1 MTIFRVYDTG
11 ACISYQNRSLIS
23 KKKDHPTGWP
33 LGCDRISIADREPCV
48 SSSGKPLA
56 VGQVIGSSPISS
68 TIHEKSELLHDWKC
82 IRIFCLHQRH
92 SILMPMPR
100 GLYRPL
106 GIFVL
111 SALFRQRILLCHH
124 KARHHLQTEQPWI
137 ETLNDGSF
145 LGISF
150 DIPSLVLF

>member
-1 MTIFRVYDTG
+1 MKSTFETLGGTYRQEGVYLLP
-11 ACISYQNRSLIS
+11 NM
-23 KKKDHPTGWP
+23 
-33 LGCDRISIADREPCV
+33 V
-48 SSSGKPLA
+48 SQLSHIRNGVL
-56 VGQVIGSSPISS
+56 SS
-68 TIHEKSELLHDWKC
+68 TIHEKSELLHDRKC
-82 IRIFCLHQRH
+82 VRIFCLYQRH
-92 SILMPMPR
+92 YILMLKPR
-100 GLYRPL
+100 GFHHPL

-124 KARHHLQTEQPWI
+124 EARHHLQTEQPWI